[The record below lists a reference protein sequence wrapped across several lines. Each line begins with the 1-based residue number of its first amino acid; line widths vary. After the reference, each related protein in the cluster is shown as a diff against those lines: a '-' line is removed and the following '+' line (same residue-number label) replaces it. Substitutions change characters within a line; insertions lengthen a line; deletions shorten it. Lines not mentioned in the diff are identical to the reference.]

1 MTIQNLI
8 DVASSEVPASLLI
21 AASGLALANPDLTAP
36 EAAAAVAAGKV
47 TLIDIRTP
55 PEWKETG
62 VAKGAQLLNML
73 HPQGAPGF
81 TNALLDKVK
90 GDKNAPIALICRTGN
105 RTTQV
110 QRYLQSQG
118 FTRCTTSRKA
128 WPAAAPGRA
137 GSSAACRWRPAPRS
151 ADARLKVPKGDPK
164 VVQSKHRA
172 GAGATAL

>member
-1 MTIQNLI
+1 MK
-8 DVASSEVPASLLI
+8 SLLRPLAI
-21 AASGLALANPDLTAP
+21 LFFAWSGSSLANPDMTAP
-36 EAAAAVAAGKV
+36 EAAAAVSAGKI

-118 FTRCTTSRKA
+118 FTQVYNVKE
-128 WPAAAPGRA
+128 GMA
-137 GSSAACRWRPAPRS
+137 GS
-151 ADARLKVPKGDPK
+151 
-164 VVQSKHRA
+164 
-172 GAGATAL
+172 GAGPGWLKRGLPVDTCKTQC

>member
-1 MTIQNLI
+1 MRHLTFAL
-8 DVASSEVPASLLI
+8 ALLTT
-21 AASGLALANPDLTAP
+21 GLAHANPDMAAP
-36 EAAAAVAAGKV
+36 DAAAAVAAGKI

-62 VAKGAQLLNML
+62 VAKGASLINML

-81 TNALLDKVK
+81 TNTLLEKVK

-118 FTRCTTSRKA
+118 FTQVYNVKE
-128 WPAAAPGRA
+128 GMA
-137 GSSAACRWRPAPRS
+137 GSAAGPGW
-151 ADARLKVPKGDPK
+151 LKRGLSVETCTI
-164 VVQSKHRA
+164 QC
-172 GAGATAL
+172 

>member
-1 MTIQNLI
+1 MTPAHLRQLALSLI
-8 DVASSEVPASLLI
+8 LAT
-21 AASGLALANPDLTAP
+21 AAGVALANPDLTAP
-36 EAAAAVAAGKV
+36 EAAAAVAAGKI

-62 VAKGAQLLNML
+62 VAKGAQLINML

-118 FTRCTTSRKA
+118 FTQVYNVREGMAGSGAGPGWLKRGLPVDTCTTQ
-128 WPAAAPGRA
+128 
-137 GSSAACRWRPAPRS
+137 C
-151 ADARLKVPKGDPK
+151 
-164 VVQSKHRA
+164 
-172 GAGATAL
+172 

>member
-1 MTIQNLI
+1 VRHLTFA
-8 DVASSEVPASLLI
+8 VALL
-21 AASGLALANPDLTAP
+21 AAAGFAHATPDMAAP
-36 EAAAAVAAGKV
+36 EAVAAVAAGKI

-62 VAKGAQLLNML
+62 VAKGARLLNML

-81 TNALLDKVK
+81 TTALLEQVK

-118 FTRCTTSRKA
+118 FTQVYNVKEGMAGSGAGPGWVKRGLPVESCTTQ
-128 WPAAAPGRA
+128 
-137 GSSAACRWRPAPRS
+137 C
-151 ADARLKVPKGDPK
+151 
-164 VVQSKHRA
+164 
-172 GAGATAL
+172 